1 MAAAM
6 ERTFWRGIEVDHPLQ
21 WEVAVASGPDDPG
34 RLTFADRR
42 FHRFDLRWRSL
53 KYVPNMD
60 LMLTKYKRRNKGDD
74 ARVSDLKTAPA
85 PWKGVVRRTG
95 DAAIVHAGRFFRDS
109 RLLVEAAIVWPARRD
124 RALEAGLLESV
135 RLADPDA
142 ETRVF
147 QAMGLSVT
155 CPASFDLVVS
165 SSKVGQ
171 IQWDFALKAR
181 RKRRSV
187 GEGAA
192 TPHTMLRVERIALAK
207 YWLKDTALRDWLGE
221 QAGDGR
227 RLRSRVVPQNRHT
240 AEEIVS
246 VGRAPLVRRLG
257 GEQRLQIDL
266 AWRCEI
272 ERRIYHVQFTE
283 LRRDEEIALPK
294 LWNVHCCRSSP
305 ASSASRTPG

>member
-1 MAAAM
+1 M
-6 ERTFWRGIEVDHPLQ
+6 ERTFWRGIEVDHPVQ

-60 LMLTKYKRRNKGDD
+60 LMLTKYKRRNKGDE
-74 ARVSDLKTAPA
+74 ARVSDLKTAHA

-109 RLLVEAAIVWPARRD
+109 RLLVEAAIIWPARRD
-124 RALEAGLLESV
+124 PALEAGLLESV
-135 RLADPDA
+135 RPTDPDA
-142 ETRVF
+142 EMRVF

-155 CPASFDLVVS
+155 CPASFDLAVS

-171 IQWDFALKAR
+171 IQWDFAPKAR
-181 RKRRSV
+181 RKRRSA

-192 TPHTMLRVERIALAK
+192 ASHTMLRVERIALAK

-221 QAGDGR
+221 QAEGR
-227 RLRSRVVPQNRHT
+227 RLRSRVVPQDRHT

-246 VGRAPLVRRLG
+246 VGRAPLVRRLR
-257 GEQRLQIDL
+257 GEQRLQLDL
-266 AWRCEI
+266 AWRCET
-272 ERRIYHVQFTE
+272 EQRIYHVQFTE
-283 LRRDEEIALPK
+283 LRRNEDIALPK
-294 LWNVHCCRSSP
+294 LWNVHCCRPSP
-305 ASSASRTPG
+305 APSASRTAG

>member
-6 ERTFWRGIEVDHPLQ
+6 ERTFWRGIEVDHPVR

-60 LMLTKYKRRNKGDD
+60 LMLTKYKRRNKKDE

-124 RALEAGLLESV
+124 PALEAGLLESV
-135 RLADPDA
+135 RPTDPDA
-142 ETRVF
+142 EMRVF

-155 CPASFDLVVS
+155 CPASFDLAVS

-171 IQWDFALKAR
+171 IQWDFAPKAR
-181 RKRRSV
+181 RKRRSG

-192 TPHTMLRVERIALAK
+192 ASHTMLRVERIALAK

-221 QAGDGR
+221 QAEGR
-227 RLRSRVVPQNRHT
+227 RLRSRVVPQDRHT

-246 VGRAPLVRRLG
+246 VGRAPLVRRLR
-257 GEQRLQIDL
+257 GEQRLQLDL
-266 AWRCEI
+266 AWRCET
-272 ERRIYHVQFTE
+272 EQRIYHVQFTE
-283 LRRDEEIALPK
+283 LRRDEDIALPK
-294 LWNVHCCRSSP
+294 LWNVHCCRPSP
-305 ASSASRTPG
+305 ASSASRTAG